1 MSEIPQGSRPP
12 DDRAAT
18 MVLGPASAEVVRR
31 RRATVA
37 VTVGLGLTAL
47 LGGYFVG
54 HAGGKDL
61 DAARQAGTAQGKH
74 ESTAASRRDGYSN
87 GYKAGKKA
95 GYDETYD
102 KAYKTA
108 YKQAGGQ

>member
-1 MSEIPQGSRPP
+1 
-12 DDRAAT
+12 
-18 MVLGPASAEVVRR
+18 MVLGPASTEMVRR

-37 VTVGLGLTAL
+37 VALALGLTAL
-47 LGGYFVG
+47 LGGYLVG

-61 DAARQAGTAQGKH
+61 DAARQAGTSQGKH
-74 ESTAASRRDGYSN
+74 ESTAATRRDGYDN
-87 GYKAGKKA
+87 GYTAGQKA